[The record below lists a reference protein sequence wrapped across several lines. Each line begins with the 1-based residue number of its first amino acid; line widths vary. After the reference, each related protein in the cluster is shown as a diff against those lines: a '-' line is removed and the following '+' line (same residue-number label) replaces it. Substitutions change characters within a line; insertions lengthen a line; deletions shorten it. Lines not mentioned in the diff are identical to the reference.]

1 MKVIDFRIRPPFKGF
16 LDTLMYSQP
25 DRRDRFTRQLGLTP
39 SAAATAKSC
48 DLLIKEM
55 DEAGIDI
62 GVVVGRN
69 SEFLGSVPNADV
81 MEFVR
86 SHPGRFL
93 AVASVA
99 LADGKKAIHE
109 IDAAMAAGFKAIN
122 FEPGAQAVPMEID
135 DRRLYPVYA
144 HCEDKAV
151 PVIIL
156 AGGNAG
162 PDIGYTV
169 PVALDRVLADFPK
182 LKVAVAHGGWP
193 WVHQVL
199 HIAFRRPNLYL
210 SPDMYLVN
218 MPGMDDYV
226 KAADGFLADR
236 FIYATSFP
244 LCPAKGYLDWFK
256 TLPIKLEN
264 MERILYRNA
273 LEFLNCSDGTAA
285 IQSNSPHGERAR

>member
-25 DRRDRFTRQLGLTP
+25 ERRDRFTRQLGLTP
-39 SAAATAKSC
+39 SPSATGKSC
-48 DLLIKEM
+48 ELLLKEM
-55 DEAGIDI
+55 DEAGIDL

-69 SEFLGSVPNADV
+69 SGFLGSVSNADV
-81 MEFVR
+81 MEFVQAN
-86 SHPGRFL
+86 PQRFL
-93 AVASVA
+93 GVASVA
-99 LADGKKAIHE
+99 LADRKKAMHE
-109 IDAAMAAGFKAIN
+109 IDEAMAAGFKAIN
-122 FEPGAQAVPMEID
+122 FEPGAQPVPMAID
-135 DRRLYPVYA
+135 DRRLYPIYA

-162 PDIGYTV
+162 PDLESTV
-169 PVALDRVLADFPK
+169 PVALDRVLADFPT
-182 LKVAVAHGGWP
+182 LKVAAAHGGWP

-218 MPGMDDYV
+218 MPGMADYV
-226 KAADGFLADR
+226 KAADGFLAER

-244 LCPAKGYLDWFK
+244 LCPVKGYLDWFK
-256 TLPIKLEN
+256 TLPIKPEN
-264 MERILYRNA
+264 MERILSRNA
-273 LEFLNCSDGTAA
+273 LEFLNCPD
-285 IQSNSPHGERAR
+285 